1 MQYRLLGA
9 SGLIVSRLAFGVMTF
24 GKGEPGP
31 LGGLYTV
38 DQDLADSLV
47 AQARDS
53 GINYF
58 NTADIYADG
67 RSEEMLGK
75 ALGSSRPDV
84 VVGTKVGLRT
94 QAGLNGA
101 GLSRRHIIASCEAS
115 LRRLGTD
122 WIDVYL
128 AHADDPLTP
137 QDEIIDA
144 FEQLVRDGKV
154 RYTGFSNWPAWR
166 AASAMSEQR
175 ARGYRPFVAA
185 ELYYSLLGRD
195 IEAELLPLAAQYGVG
210 VTVWSPLAAGLLTG
224 RYRNGG
230 DPTGRL
236 SRFDAIGVSPE
247 VAEPIVDAVLKVAAD
262 LGTTPAKVALAWLL
276 TREGVSSI
284 LLGASTSEQL
294 ADTIGASGLEL
305 DQTHIDQLDSISA
318 PPCNYP
324 HWLNRDFADHER
336 DKAIG
341 RGG

>member
-9 SGLIVSRLAFGVMTF
+9 SGLVVSRLALGVMTF
-24 GKGEPGP
+24 GKGEPGA

-38 DQDLADSLV
+38 DQKLADSLV

-53 GINYF
+53 GITYF

-75 ALGSSRPDV
+75 ALGTGRHDV
-84 VVGTKVGLRT
+84 VIGTKVGLRT
-94 QAGLNGA
+94 RAGLNGA

-166 AASAMSEQR
+166 AASAISAQR
-175 ARGYRPFVAA
+175 ARGYRPFVAS

-230 DPTGRL
+230 DPSGRL
-236 SRFDAIGVSPE
+236 SRFDAIRVSPD
-247 VAEPIVDAVLKVAAD
+247 VAEPIVDVVLKIASD
-262 LGTTPAKVALAWLL
+262 LGTTPARVALAWLL
-276 TREGVSSI
+276 SREGVSSI
-284 LLGASTSEQL
+284 LLGASTPEQL
-294 ADTIGASGLEL
+294 ADTSGACGVAL
-305 DQTHIDQLDSISA
+305 DPSHLARLDAISA
-318 PPCNYP
+318 PPCTYP

-336 DKAIG
+336 EHAIG
-341 RGG
+341 R

>member
-9 SGLIVSRLAFGVMTF
+9 SGLIVSRLALGVMTF
-24 GKGEPGP
+24 GKGESGA

-38 DQDLADSLV
+38 DQQLADTLV

-53 GINYF
+53 GITYF
-58 NTADIYADG
+58 NTADIYAG
-67 RSEEMLGK
+67 GQSEEMLGR
-75 ALGSSRPDV
+75 ALGKGRADV
-84 VVGTKVGLRT
+84 VIGTKVGLRT
-94 QAGLNGA
+94 SAGMNGA

-128 AHADDPLTP
+128 AHCDDTLTP
-137 QDEIIDA
+137 QEEIVDA
-144 FEQLVRDGKV
+144 FDQLVRDGKV

-175 ARGYRPFVAA
+175 ARGHRPFVAA

-230 DPTGRL
+230 DATGRL
-236 SRFDAIGVSPE
+236 SRFDAMRIAPE
-247 VAEPIVDAVLKVAAD
+247 VAEPIVDAVLKIAAE
-262 LGTTPAKVALAWLL
+262 LNTTAARVALAWLL
-276 TREGVSSI
+276 THGAVSSI
-284 LLGASTSEQL
+284 LLGASTPEQL
-294 ADTIGASGLEL
+294 ADTIGASEITL
-305 DQTHIDQLDSISA
+305 DEAQLAQLDSVSA
-318 PPCNYP
+318 PPCTYP

-336 DKAIG
+336 DEAIG
-341 RGG
+341 H